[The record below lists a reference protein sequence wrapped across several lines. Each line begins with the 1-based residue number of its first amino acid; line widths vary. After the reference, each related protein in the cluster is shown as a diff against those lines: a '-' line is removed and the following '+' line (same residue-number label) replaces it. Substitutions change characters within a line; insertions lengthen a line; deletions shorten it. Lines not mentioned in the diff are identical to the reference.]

1 MTTFNERVKQ
11 YIEYKGIIKHRV
23 AEVAGITPSAF
34 FRFLNGTNTMK
45 SSNIEKINEVWP
57 EMVSYAFRIDPD
69 IAKRSRKLKISE
81 ADHREED

>member
-1 MTTFNERVKQ
+1 MTFNERVKQ

-57 EMVSYAFRIDPD
+57 EMVAYAFRIDPD
-69 IAKRSRKLKISE
+69 IAKRSKKLKIME
-81 ADHREED
+81 EDHREDD

>member
-1 MTTFNERVKQ
+1 MNFNERLKH

-34 FRFLNGTNTMK
+34 FRFLNGTSTMK

-57 EMVSYAFRIDPD
+57 EMVAYAFGIDPD
-69 IAKRSRKLKISE
+69 TAKRAKKLRI
-81 ADHREED
+81 DGVDTDED